1 MPTLEEIRREKER
14 RKAEAERQRIARDVD
29 AIRARCLRFADFV
42 KEAWHVLEPT
52 NPLKW
57 SWHLDAMCD
66 HLEAITFGRLSPWLL
81 INVPPGSSKSM
92 VVSVFW
98 QAWEWGPCRM
108 PSTRFLTTSF
118 EEENVKRDTRKTRD
132 LLKSEWFRTLWP
144 HVTLTRAGETSFA
157 NDATGT
163 REGVPF
169 ASITGKRG
177 DRVVIDDPHSLD
189 GAESDAERTKATR
202 RFLEG
207 GLNRVNDQTTSAI
220 VVVMQRLHETD
231 LTGVLLSRKLGF
243 VHLMIPMEFEPERRC
258 VTPLPW
264 QDPREEDGEL
274 MDPVRMPRQAVERL
288 KSVSAYAWAGQYQ
301 QRPTAR
307 EGGLFKRHWFEG
319 KIIKAAPP
327 GTVWWRHWDLAA
339 TAKKT
344 AARTAG
350 VKMGRAPDGRFIVA
364 HVVKTQAEGAQVRSL
379 IKATAEVDGRDV
391 GISLPQDPGQAGKVQ
406 KSDYIAML
414 AGWNVR
420 AEPETGDKLTRAEP
434 FAAQCEGGN
443 VYLIEGDWISDY
455 LDELCLF
462 PGGTWK
468 DQVDASSGAFGRLV
482 KPPRAAAVYATYGS
496 GRR

>member
-1 MPTLEEIRREKER
+1 MMTAIQREKER
-14 RKAEAERQRIARDVD
+14 RRAEAERERVSRDAD
-29 AIRARCLRFADFV
+29 AIRDRCRSLGGFV

-57 SWHLDAMCD
+57 SWHLDAMCA
-66 HLEAITFGRLSPWLL
+66 HLEAISLGQMEPRLI

-92 VVSVFW
+92 IVSVLW
-98 QAWEWGPCRM
+98 QAWEWGPLGNASLRY
-108 PSTRFLTTSF
+108 LTTSF

-132 LLKSEWFRTLWP
+132 LIRSEWFRALWP
-144 HVTLTRAGETSFA
+144 EVVLTRAGETSFA
-157 NDATGT
+157 SSATGT

-177 DRVVIDDPHSLD
+177 DRFVIDDPHSLD
-189 GAESDAERTKATR
+189 GAESEADRTKATR

-207 GLNRVNDQTTSAI
+207 GLNRVNDQTASAI
-220 VVVMQRLHETD
+220 VVVMQRLHEAD
-231 LTGVLLSRKLGF
+231 LSGVLLSRQLGF
-243 VHLMIPMEFEPERRC
+243 VHLLIPIEFEPDRRC
-258 VTPLPW
+258 MTPIGW
-264 QDPREEDGEL
+264 KDPRTYDGEL
-274 MDPVRMPRQAVERL
+274 MDPVRMPREAVDRL
-288 KSVSAYAWAGQYQ
+288 KSVSDYSWAGQYQ
-301 QRPTAR
+301 QRPVPR

-319 KIIKAAPP
+319 KVIKAAPP

-344 AARTAG
+344 SARTAG
-350 VKMGRAPDGRFIVA
+350 VKMGRTPDGKFIIG
-364 HVVKTQAEGAQVRSL
+364 HVIKTQAEGAQVRSL
-379 IKATAEVDGRDV
+379 IKATAEIDGHEV

-406 KSDYIAML
+406 KADFITQL

-420 AEPETGDKLTRAEP
+420 AEPETGDKFTRAEP
-434 FAAQCEGGN
+434 FSAQCEGGN
-443 VYLIEGDWISDY
+443 VYLVEGDWNSDY

-482 KPPRAAAVYATYGS
+482 KPAAPTALFGTYASRG
-496 GRR
+496 